1 MSPYAREFIS
11 FKKKLKKIPFL
22 RKDSRGVFFGVFL
35 ALSMYYYSYMYVHVH
50 VRIIHGFTR
59 G

>member
-11 FKKKLKKIPFL
+11 LKKKKKKTPFL
-22 RKDSRGVFFGVFL
+22 RKDSRFFLGVFL